1 MLPLPSR
8 LKAHIEPTRHGKIR
22 LWSLGVID
30 GVRVKASVG
39 MTMSVVGSRSR
50 VGRWRVRSPWAA
62 VTDWIMVVAGAAI
75 ISVAAA
81 DSLVSWPSDT
91 IWITSS
97 RLERI
102 VGIVLLPAWIWL
114 MASVVMVFGI
124 PRGPKRTFLTPRP
137 RKLHWRGRRAKL
149 LAVIALFCLGVVVGG
164 FVIGGAKGSLRVTA
178 GPQYQVSTL
187 DQNAAEWVTVSAAEY
202 RVWEARFIREDG
214 LFTFFGLW
222 ILGGAMAIAQ
232 VRREVTAESSR
243 SGAVPPTPT

>member
-1 MLPLPSR
+1 M
-8 LKAHIEPTRHGKIR
+8 
-22 LWSLGVID
+22 WSLGVID
-30 GVRVKASVG
+30 GVRVRASVG

-81 DSLVSWPSDT
+81 DSLVSWASDT
-91 IWITSS
+91 IWITPS
-97 RLERI
+97 RLEQI
-102 VGIVLLPAWIWL
+102 VGIVLVPAFIWL
-114 MASVVMVFGI
+114 MASVLMVFDI
-124 PRGPKRTFLTPRP
+124 PRGPKHTFLTPRP

-164 FVIGGAKGSLRVTA
+164 FVVGGAKGSLRVTP

-187 DQNAAEWVTVSAAEY
+187 DLNAAEWVTVSAAEY

-222 ILGGAMAIAQ
+222 ILGGAMAVAQ

>member
-1 MLPLPSR
+1 
-8 LKAHIEPTRHGKIR
+8 
-22 LWSLGVID
+22 
-30 GVRVKASVG
+30 

-50 VGRWRVRSPWAA
+50 VGRWRVGSPWAA

-81 DSLVSWPSDT
+81 DSLASWPSDT
-91 IWITSS
+91 IWIPPS
-97 RLERI
+97 RLEQI
-102 VGIVLLPAWIWL
+102 VGIVLVPAWIWL

-164 FVIGGAKGSLRVTA
+164 FVVGGAKGRLRVTA
-178 GPQYQVSTL
+178 GPQYQVSTFDL
-187 DQNAAEWVTVSAAEY
+187 NAAEWVTVSAAEY
-202 RVWEARFIREDG
+202 RFWEARFIREDG
-214 LFTFFGLW
+214 VFTFFGLW

>member
-1 MLPLPSR
+1 
-8 LKAHIEPTRHGKIR
+8 
-22 LWSLGVID
+22 
-30 GVRVKASVG
+30 
-39 MTMSVVGSRSR
+39 MTVVGSHSR

-81 DSLVSWPSDT
+81 DSLLSWPSDT
-91 IWITSS
+91 IWIPPS
-97 RLERI
+97 RLEQI
-102 VGIVLLPAWIWL
+102 VGIVLVPAFIWL
-114 MASVVMVFGI
+114 MVSVVMVFGI

-164 FVIGGAKGSLRVTA
+164 FVVGGAKGRLRVTA
-178 GPQYQVSTL
+178 GPQYQVSTFDL
-187 DQNAAEWVTVSAAEY
+187 NAAEWVTVSAAEY
-202 RVWEARFIREDG
+202 RFWEARFIREDG
-214 LFTFFGLW
+214 VFTLFGLW